1 MNFQNF
7 EHNILL
13 IFFTNTKMMFG
24 NEINDSLFF
33 AGGGEETS
41 GEFRNDCGTLR
52 ESVYCYGHHCII

>member
-1 MNFQNF
+1 
-7 EHNILL
+7 
-13 IFFTNTKMMFG
+13 MMFG

>member
-1 MNFQNF
+1 MNFQHL
-7 EHNILL
+7 EL
-13 IFFTNTKMMFG
+13 FFSLQLPTKMMFG

-41 GEFRNDCGTLR
+41 GEFRSDCGTLR